1 VNNRRSVLI
10 ALGATALAPRA
21 VFAQA
26 KQMPVLIGL
35 LTAKSRESSGQLHG
49 AFRDGLA
56 ALGIKE
62 GSQFVI
68 EERWADGWMD
78 RLPALAAELAA
89 KRPAV
94 IVADS
99 SPPARAA
106 TKAAPGTPIVVIG
119 GNPVAAGLAASLARP
134 GGMVT
139 GIASLTSDVTEKY
152 LELLLAAA
160 PKLRRIGFLLD
171 STGANHAFFM
181 ANMRRSVSQYS
192 VEARFAEVARRDEV
206 EPALLRVAKEGAQ
219 ALVIMPSPGVFPTE
233 RRRILKFAQEQRWPV
248 IAWTREWADQG
259 ALLSYGVD
267 ASESFRRA
275 AYYVDRI
282 LKGAKPADMPIEQPT
297 KIELVVNLKTAK
309 ALGLTISQP
318 FLMRAD
324 KVIE

>member
-1 VNNRRSVLI
+1 MNNRRGVLI
-10 ALGATALAPRA
+10 VLGAAAFAPRM

-26 KQMPVLIGL
+26 KQMPILIGL
-35 LTAKSRESSGQLHG
+35 LHAGSRESFVQLHA
-49 AFRDGLA
+49 AFGEGLA
-56 ALGIKE
+56 ALGVNE
-62 GSQFVI
+62 GSQVVI
-68 EERWADGWMD
+68 EGRWADGRTD

-94 IVADS
+94 IVAVP
-99 SPPARAA
+99 SPTAAAA
-106 TKAAPGTPIVVIG
+106 TKAAPRTPVVVIG

-139 GIASLTSDVTEKY
+139 GIASLTSEVTEKF

-160 PKLRRIGFLLD
+160 PRLRRIGFLLD
-171 STGANHAFFM
+171 TASANHAFFT

-192 VEARFAEVARRDEV
+192 VEARPAEVTRVEEI
-206 EPALLRVAKEGAQ
+206 EPALSRLAKEGAQ
-219 ALVIMPSPGVFPTE
+219 ALVVMPSAGVFQTE

-267 ASESFRRA
+267 LSESYRRA

-282 LKGAKPADMPIEQPT
+282 LKGAKPADVPIEQPT
-297 KIELVVNLKTAK
+297 KIELVVNMKTAK
-309 ALGLTISQP
+309 TLGLTIPQP
-318 FLMRAD
+318 FLIRAD